1 MRQYTIF
8 LENDVFDEIKR
19 IAKEKKVKP
28 AVIIR
33 WAMDEYLKNIFL
45 PNRSIDSTIVLEV
58 QPDPTAAVAN

>member
-33 WAMDEYLKNIFL
+33 WAIDEYLKNIL
-45 PNRSIDSTIVLEV
+45 Y
-58 QPDPTAAVAN
+58 

>member
-33 WAMDEYLKNIFL
+33 WAMDEYLKNILL
-45 PNRSIDSTIVLEV
+45 PNRSIDSTIILEV
-58 QPDPTAAVAN
+58 QPDPTAAVN